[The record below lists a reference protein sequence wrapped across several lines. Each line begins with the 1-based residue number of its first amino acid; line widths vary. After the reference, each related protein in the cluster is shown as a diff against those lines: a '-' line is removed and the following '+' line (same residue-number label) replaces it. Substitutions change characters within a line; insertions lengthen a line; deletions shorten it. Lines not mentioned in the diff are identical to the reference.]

1 MLPEKV
7 LADVQG
13 PAIYL
18 GGEYNAVVKDP
29 AQVRIHFALCY
40 PDVYEVGMSHL
51 GSQILYH
58 IINSRAG
65 AACERVFYPQVDAVE
80 LMRQQGLLLSGL
92 ETGRPLADFDIVGIT
107 LQYELTY
114 TTVLAMLEL
123 GGVAIRSDQRK
134 PSEPLVLGGG
144 ACTGN
149 PEPLADFF
157 DAFLIGEGEEAVGE
171 ILDTYGR
178 WQQDHPNRDTR
189 SPSDREKLLREL
201 AAIPG
206 LYVPSLYEPE
216 ESDEGLL
223 IPRPAAPEARPTV
236 KRRIV
241 EDFAQA
247 AIPEAPVVPWTEI
260 VHDRGQIE
268 IARGCTRGCRFC
280 QAGIFYR
287 PTRERNVETIRQAAT
302 QIIANTGF
310 DEISLAALNC
320 PDHSQITEIIDGL
333 HKDLSG
339 QRVSVGLPSLR
350 IDNFSIE
357 LAQKVQRVRKTGL
370 TLAPEAGSQ
379 RLRDVINKG
388 VTDQDLRNATEAAF
402 EAGWETIKLYFMI
415 GLPTETDQ
423 DILAIADLLEQVAQS
438 GRAKLGR
445 RRRHLQIN
453 VSLATL
459 IPKPHTPFQWLPIS
473 EPAELSRKQ
482 ALLRQRLQDKREI
495 KLSYPD
501 GQLTLVESVL
511 SRGDRSL
518 GPVIEQVYAEGGVL
532 EAWHENFSYGR
543 WEQAFAAAGKDL
555 ATEAQRQWNL
565 NQPLPW
571 DHIDLGVSRQFL
583 QREYAHAQQGLTT
596 PDCRLAG
603 CHGCGLEELLPCPT
617 IMDTLQPQRQE
628 VKSE

>member
-7 LADVQG
+7 LAEVQG
-13 PAIYL
+13 PARYL

-29 AQVRIHFALCY
+29 AQVRIQFALCY

-58 IINSRAG
+58 VINSRLE
-65 AACERVFYPQVDAVE
+65 AACERVFYPRADAVK
-80 LMRQQGLLLSGL
+80 LMRQRGLPLSGL
-92 ETGRPLADFDIVGIT
+92 ETGRPLTDFDVVGIT

-123 GGVAIRSDQRK
+123 GGVAIRSDQRG

-144 ACTGN
+144 SCTCN
-149 PEPLADFF
+149 PEPLAIFF

-171 ILDTYGR
+171 ILDTYDH
-178 WQQDHPNRDTR
+178 WQQAHPNRETR
-189 SPSDREKLLREL
+189 SPGDRGELLREL

-223 IPRPAAPEARPTV
+223 IPRPVAPEARPTV
-236 KRRIV
+236 TRRIV
-241 EDFAQA
+241 DDFANA
-247 AIPEAPVVPWTEI
+247 PIPEAPVVPWTEI

-287 PTRERNVETIRQAAT
+287 PTRERSVETIRRAAR
-302 QIIANTGF
+302 QIIRNTGF

-320 PDHSQITEIIDGL
+320 PDHSHINEIIDGL
-333 HKDLSG
+333 NEDLSG
-339 QRVSVGLPSLR
+339 QRVSIGLPSLR

-415 GLPTETDQ
+415 GLPTETDE

-445 RRRHLQIN
+445 RRGHLQIN

-459 IPKPHTPFQWLPIS
+459 VPKPHTPFQWLQVS
-473 EPAELSRKQ
+473 DPAELSRKQ
-482 ALLRQRLQDKREI
+482 DLLRQRLRCKREI
-495 KLSYPD
+495 KLSYSD
-501 GQLTLVESVL
+501 SQLTLVESLL

-518 GPVIEQVYAEGGVL
+518 GPIIEQVYAEGGVL
-532 EAWHENFSYGR
+532 EAWHENFSYAR
-543 WEQAFAAAGKDL
+543 WEQAFAATGKDL

-565 NQPLPW
+565 DQQLPW

-583 QREYAHAQQGLTT
+583 QREYARAQQGLTT
-596 PDCRLAG
+596 PDCRVAG
-603 CHGCGLEELLPCPT
+603 CRGCGLEKLLPCPA
-617 IMDTLQPQRQE
+617 MMGALQPQSQE
-628 VKSE
+628 VECE

>member
-13 PAIYL
+13 PARYL
-18 GGEYNAVVKDP
+18 GGEYNTVVKDP
-29 AQVRIHFALCY
+29 AQVRIQFALCY

-58 IINSRAG
+58 VINSRSE
-65 AACERVFYPQVDAVE
+65 AACERVFYPQADAVR

-92 ETGRPLADFDIVGIT
+92 ETGRPLLDFDIVGIT
-107 LQYELTY
+107 LEYELTY
-114 TTVLAMLEL
+114 TTVLAVLEL
-123 GGVAIRSDQRK
+123 GGVSIRSDQRG

-144 ACTGN
+144 SCTCN

-171 ILDTYGR
+171 ILDTYGH

-189 SPSDREKLLREL
+189 TLSDREELLHSL

-206 LYVPSLYEPE
+206 LYVPSLYQPE

-223 IPRPAAPEARPTV
+223 IPRPTAPEARPTV
-236 KRRIV
+236 TRRIV
-241 EDFAQA
+241 EDFDHA
-247 AIPEAPVVPWTEI
+247 AIPKAPVVPWTEI

-287 PTRERNVETIRQAAT
+287 PTRERSVETIREAAT

-320 PDHSQITEIIDGL
+320 PDHSHINEIIDGL
-333 HKDLSG
+333 NEDLSG

-350 IDNFSIE
+350 IDNFSID
-357 LAQKVQRVRKTGL
+357 LAEKVQRVRKTGL

-388 VTDQDLRNATEAAF
+388 VTDQDLFDATAAAF
-402 EAGWETIKLYFMI
+402 DAGWETIKLYFMI
-415 GLPTETDQ
+415 GLPTETDE

-438 GRAKLGR
+438 GRARLGR

-459 IPKPHTPFQWLPIS
+459 VPKSHTPFQWLQVS
-473 EPAELSRKQ
+473 DPAELSRKQ
-482 ALLRQRLQDKREI
+482 YLLRQRLNKQEGM
-495 KLSYPD
+495 KLSYPNS
-501 GQLTLVESVL
+501 QLTLVESVL

-518 GPVIEQVYAEGGVL
+518 GRIIEQVYAEGGVL
-532 EAWHENFSYGR
+532 EAWRENFSYVR
-543 WEQAFAAAGKDL
+543 WEQAFAAVGKDL
-555 ATEAQRQWNL
+555 ATEAQRQWDL
-565 NQPLPW
+565 DQQLPW

-583 QREYAHAQQGLTT
+583 RREYARAQRGLTT

-603 CHGCGLEELLPCPT
+603 CHGCGLEQLLPCP
-617 IMDTLQPQRQE
+617 IMMDALQPQRQE

>member
-1 MLPEKV
+1 MLPETV

-13 PAIYL
+13 PARYL

-29 AQVRIHFALCY
+29 AQVRTHFALCY
-40 PDVYEVGMSHL
+40 PDVYEIGMSHL

-58 IINSRAG
+58 VINSRPE
-65 AACERVFYPQVDAVE
+65 AACERVYYPQLDAVE

-92 ETGRPLADFDIVGIT
+92 ETGRPLLDFDIVGIT

-123 GGVAIRSDQRK
+123 GGVSIRADQRG

-144 ACTGN
+144 TCTGN
-149 PEPLADFF
+149 PEPLAGFF
-157 DAFLIGEGEEAVGE
+157 DAFLIGEGEEAVEE

-189 SPSDREKLLREL
+189 SPSDREELLRKL

-236 KRRIV
+236 KRRII
-241 EDFAQA
+241 EDFAHA
-247 AIPEAPVVPWTEI
+247 AIPEAPVVPWTQI

-287 PTRERNVETIRQAAT
+287 PTRERSVETIRRAAT

-310 DEISLAALNC
+310 DEIALAALNC

-339 QRVSVGLPSLR
+339 QRVSIGLPSLR

-357 LAQKVQRVRKTGL
+357 LAHKVQRVRKTGL

-402 EAGWETIKLYFMI
+402 AAGWETIKLYFMI
-415 GLPTETDQ
+415 GLPTETDE
-423 DILAIADLLEQVAQS
+423 DILAIADLLEQVAQI
-438 GRAKLGR
+438 GRVKLGR
-445 RRRHLQIN
+445 RRRHLRIN

-459 IPKPHTPFQWLPIS
+459 IPKPHTPFQWLQIS
-473 EPAELSRKQ
+473 DPAELSWKQ
-482 ALLRQRLQDKREI
+482 DLLRQRLSKQKEF

-501 GQLTLVESVL
+501 SQLTLVESLL
-511 SRGDRSL
+511 SRSDRSL
-518 GPVIEQVYAEGGVL
+518 GPIIEQVYANGGVL
-532 EAWHENFSYGR
+532 EAWHENFSYAR
-543 WEQAFAAAGKDL
+543 WEQAFAAVGKDI
-555 ATEAQRQWNL
+555 ATEAQRQWDL
-565 NQPLPW
+565 DQQLPW
-571 DHIDLGVSRQFL
+571 DHIDLGVSREFL
-583 QREYAHAQQGLTT
+583 QREYARTQQGLTT
-596 PDCRLAG
+596 PDCRVAG
-603 CHGCGLEELLPCPT
+603 CQNCGLGEMLPC
-617 IMDTLQPQRQE
+617 QE
-628 VKSE
+628 IIAPPRREKCTVGHE

>member
-1 MLPEKV
+1 MLPERV
-7 LADVQG
+7 LAEVQG
-13 PAIYL
+13 PARYL

-40 PDVYEVGMSHL
+40 PDVYEIGMSHL

-58 IINSRAG
+58 VINSRPEAV
-65 AACERVFYPQVDAVE
+65 CERVFYPQADAVE
-80 LMRQQGLLLSGL
+80 LMRQRGLLLSGL
-92 ETGRPLADFDIVGIT
+92 ETGQPLVDFDIVGIT

-123 GGVAIRSDQRK
+123 GGVAIRSDQRQ
-134 PSEPLVLGGG
+134 PGEPLVLGGG
-144 ACTGN
+144 VCTCN
-149 PEPLADFF
+149 PEPLAGFF

-171 ILDTYGR
+171 ILNTYDR
-178 WQQDHPNRDTR
+178 WQQDHPNRETR
-189 SPSDREKLLREL
+189 SSSDREELLREL

-216 ESDEGLL
+216 ESGEGLL

-241 EDFAQA
+241 EDFAHA
-247 AIPEAPVVPWTEI
+247 AIPKAPVVPWTEI

-287 PTRERNVETIRQAAT
+287 PTRERSVETIREAAT

-320 PDHSQITEIIDGL
+320 PDHNCINEIIDGL
-333 HKDLSG
+333 HEDLSG
-339 QRVSVGLPSLR
+339 QRVSIGLPSLR

-357 LAQKVQRVRKTGL
+357 LAEKVQRVRKAGL

-423 DILAIADLLEQVAQS
+423 DILAIADLLEQVAQI

-459 IPKPHTPFQWLPIS
+459 IPKPHTPFQWLQVS
-473 EPAELSRKQ
+473 DPAELSRKQ
-482 ALLRQRLQDKREI
+482 DLLRQRLNKQKEF

-501 GQLTLVESVL
+501 SQSMLVESLL

-518 GPVIEQVYAEGGVL
+518 GPIIEQVYAEGGVL
-532 EAWHENFSYGR
+532 EAWHENFSYAR
-543 WEQAFAAAGKDL
+543 WEQAFAAVGKDL

-565 NQPLPW
+565 NQQLPW

-583 QREYAHAQQGLTT
+583 QREYARAQQGLAT
-596 PDCRLAG
+596 PDCRVAG
-603 CHGCGLEELLPCPT
+603 CHGCGLEELLPCPA
-617 IMDTLQPQRQE
+617 MMGTLQPPRGG
-628 VKSE
+628 

>member
-13 PAIYL
+13 PARYL

-29 AQVRIHFALCY
+29 AQVRTHFALCY
-40 PDVYEVGMSHL
+40 PDVYEIGMSHL

-58 IINSRAG
+58 VINSRPEAV
-65 AACERVFYPQVDAVE
+65 CERVFYPQADAVE
-80 LMRQQGLLLSGL
+80 LMHQRGLLLSGL
-92 ETGRPLADFDIVGIT
+92 ETGRPLIDFDIVGIT

-114 TTVLAMLEL
+114 TTILAMLEL
-123 GGVAIRSDQRK
+123 GGVSIRSDQRG
-134 PSEPLVLGGG
+134 PGEPLVLGGG
-144 ACTGN
+144 TCTCN

-157 DAFLIGEGEEAVGE
+157 DAFLIGEGEEAVEE
-171 ILDTYGR
+171 ILDTYDR
-178 WQQDHPNRDTR
+178 WQQHHPNRDTR
-189 SPSDREKLLREL
+189 GSSDREELLREL

-223 IPRPAAPEARPTV
+223 IPRPAAPEAGPTV

-241 EDFAQA
+241 EDFAHA

-287 PTRERNVETIRQAAT
+287 PTRERSVETIREAAT

-320 PDHSQITEIIDGL
+320 PDHSRINEIIDGL

-339 QRVSVGLPSLR
+339 QRVSIGLPSLR

-423 DILAIADLLEQVAQS
+423 DILAIADLLEQVARS

-459 IPKPHTPFQWLPIS
+459 IPKPHTPFQWLQIS
-473 EPAELSRKQ
+473 DPAELSRKQ
-482 ALLRQRLQDKREI
+482 YLLRQCLNKQKEI
-495 KLSYPD
+495 KLSYSD
-501 GQLTLVESVL
+501 SQLTLVESVL

-518 GPVIEQVYAEGGVL
+518 GPIIEQVYAEGGVL
-532 EAWHENFSYGR
+532 EAWRENFSYTR
-543 WEQAFAAAGKDL
+543 WERAFGAVGKDL
-555 ATEAQRQWNL
+555 AAEAQRQWNL
-565 NQPLPW
+565 NQQLPW

-583 QREYAHAQQGLTT
+583 QREYARAQQELTT
-596 PDCRLAG
+596 SDCRLAG
-603 CHGCGLEELLPCPT
+603 CQGCGIEELLPCPAT
-617 IMDTLQPQRQE
+617 MGALQSQRQE